1 MADAHQAATA
11 RVTRVRQRAC
21 TIAALLSICAYLLH
35 RSCDIAIMPTALN
48 RALQAK
54 ADLQRSNDARDTLE
68 QAVEE
73 MKRELIAAASSSV
86 ERSVLQDEVAAFC
99 AKQFSRHLTR
109 LRSSRCKAD

>member
-11 RVTRVRQRAC
+11 RVTRVRQRAF

-48 RALQAK
+48 RTLQAK

-86 ERSVLQDEVAAFC
+86 ERSVLQDEVAAFS
-99 AKQFSRHLTR
+99 ASQFSRHLTR